1 MPVYASE
8 YTLNTRLRL
17 FDVRSRPLLIS
28 ALFAL
33 SPLNQALADA
43 STAGASLV
51 TLGAVTVTGDQAGP
65 LASRSILSSV
75 DVVGADLLEKQPVQ
89 YSWELFNKVPGVML
103 TQFNQGTTSGKLSF
117 RGFNGEGEVNAV
129 KLLIDGIPS
138 NTNDGNMP
146 FIDMI
151 FPLEIDSIE
160 VVRGTNDPRYGLHNI
175 AGNATINTR
184 QGGNDGKLRVRYG
197 SFDTRELQ
205 LVKGIESGNW
215 SQNYAISYQGSN
227 GYRSHADAERMSFA
241 GKWFYTADDGAWR
254 AGLIARHYKVDADE
268 AGYLSRAD
276 SRDRPRQSYAN
287 NATDTGKREMNQLS
301 LHLDASLTE
310 DLSWATKAYVNTF
323 EDRRWTQYW
332 RTSAQQERY
341 SDETQYGALSSLT
354 WRPQVDVLHGFALEG
369 GAEVQRQ
376 ENQSLRYRTLL
387 RSRTAQTRD
396 QQFDLNIYAAYVQAV
411 IEPIES
417 LKIIPAYRVDKLY
430 GGYVNGLSGEH
441 ADVNDYGLIR
451 QPKISV
457 VWSPWEQASLYAN
470 WGRSYQVGVG
480 SAAYRLATQA
490 DDLKP
495 SINDGWETGIKFRP
509 AAWIDGRIAYW
520 EQKASDEVQRKL
532 NDAVGDAENVGQ
544 TLRKGWDVQV
554 NLYPT
559 ETTSLW
565 LAYSR
570 QFSEILKPNPNLPAS
585 KGQEMDHVPHH
596 LYSAGSTWQVTP
608 QLQLSA
614 WANGQSDYYLE
625 RTNSTGTFGAYTLFN
640 LGASYQ
646 ITPTL
651 SVDLQAK
658 NITDRYYEYAWYD
671 DSAGVRQS
679 LHAPG
684 DGRSLYAGL
693 TLDF

>member
-1 MPVYASE
+1 MCMNVFSITPVVMCGLF
-8 YTLNTRLRL
+8 TLA
-17 FDVRSRPLLIS
+17 PLS
-28 ALFAL
+28 
-33 SPLNQALADA
+33 QAIAEKRG
-43 STAGASLV
+43 AGDSVV
-51 TLGAVTVTGDQAGP
+51 TLGAVTVTGAGTGTGDERGP
-65 LASRSILSSV
+65 LNSRNILGSV
-75 DVVGADLLEKQPVQ
+75 DAVGAELLEKQPVQ
-89 YSWELFNKVPGVML
+89 YSWELFNRVPGVML

-146 FIDMI
+146 FIDMV

-175 AGNATINTR
+175 AGNATINSR
-184 QGGNDGKLRVRYG
+184 QGGNDGQLRLRYG
-197 SFDTRELQ
+197 SFDTREVQ
-205 LVKGIESGNW
+205 LVKGIESGHW
-215 SQNYAISYQGSN
+215 SQNYALSYQASE
-227 GYRSHADAERMSFA
+227 GYRRHADAERMSVS
-241 GKWFYTADDGAWR
+241 GKWFYTADDDAWR
-254 AGLIARHYKVDADE
+254 AGLIARHYTVDADE

-276 SRDRPRQSYAN
+276 SHDRPRQSYAN

-301 LHLDASLTE
+301 LHLDASLSE
-310 DLSWATKAYVNTF
+310 DLSWASKAYVNTF

-354 WRPQVDVLHGFALEG
+354 WRPQVDFLQGFALES

-387 RSRTAQTRD
+387 RTRTAQTRD
-396 QQFDLNIYAAYVQAV
+396 QQFNLNVYGAYVQAV

-430 GGYVNGLSGEH
+430 GDYRNGLSGER

-451 QPKISV
+451 QPKLSV

-480 SAAYRLATQA
+480 SATYRLATQQE
-490 DDLKP
+490 DLKP
-495 SINDGWETGIKFRP
+495 SINDGWETGIKFHP
-509 AAWIDGRIAYW
+509 AAWIDGRVAYW
-520 EQKASDEVQRKL
+520 QQKASDEVQRKL
-532 NDAVGDAENVGQ
+532 NDAQGDAENVGQ

-559 ETTSLW
+559 DSTRLW
-565 LAYSR
+565 LSYSR

-596 LYSAGSTWQVTP
+596 VYAAGSTWHVTP
-608 QLQLSA
+608 RLQLSA

-625 RTNSTGTFGAYTLFN
+625 RTNSTGTFGDYVLVN
-640 LGASYQ
+640 LGATYQ
-646 ITPTL
+646 LTPSL
-651 SVDLQAK
+651 SVDVQAK
-658 NITDRYYEYAWYD
+658 NITNRYSEYVWYD
-671 DSAGVRQS
+671 DTAGVQQS
-679 LHAPG
+679 LHAAG
-684 DGRSLYAGL
+684 DGRALYAGL